1 MLSFQVSLTKA
12 KELLRNYTKAVIDT
26 IRFLQRAALVL
37 LPSICSARSC
47 SERLKDTQQALLT
60 LDTEFQSR
68 ISQLQTQNPQH
79 PCFNP
84 QHTEFLHIELLGKLL
99 VRLSTLKAQAQIQ
112 LESLK
117 RYIVGN
123 LIVYTLVYKN
133 TEIRV
138 FPHSKLP

>member
-1 MLSFQVSLTKA
+1 M
-12 KELLRNYTKAVIDT
+12 
-26 IRFLQRAALVL
+26 
-37 LPSICSARSC
+37 
-47 SERLKDTQQALLT
+47 T
-60 LDTEFQSR
+60 LDTEFQSH
-68 ISQLQTQNPQH
+68 ISQLQTQNLQH

-84 QHTEFLHIELLGKLL
+84 QQTEFLHIELLGELL

-138 FPHSKLP
+138 FPHSK